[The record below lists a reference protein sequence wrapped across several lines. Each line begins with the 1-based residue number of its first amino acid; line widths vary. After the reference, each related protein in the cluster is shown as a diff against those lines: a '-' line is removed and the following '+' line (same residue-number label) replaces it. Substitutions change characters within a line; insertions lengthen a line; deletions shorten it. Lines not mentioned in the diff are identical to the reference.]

1 MDDTEK
7 ADGRTDL
14 WFLLELSVEVQDLIT
29 EAFMETI
36 DACRASDAAYARY
49 AGAQMHYYSSRC
61 RAMNALLQN
70 WMLWDSDIIFRS
82 ALECATRYLFVSIAE
97 GSERHDRIIEYTE
110 LLSEIEDIH
119 RTDKVQIAALN
130 NSDAL
135 QSMLLS
141 GAVLPPDRQE
151 ELRSRWPRSKRSAL
165 KQRWSF
171 SEIVRVL
178 QQYKKPT
185 LDLTSYGS
193 LLHSYS
199 ISSHLVHADQTAMTL
214 MFDRATRDDN
224 EREMLEQAHFC
235 RLATEQTTLLFMC
248 WRAMEHALARTSKRT
263 DIAKALLELYEDSR
277 PYHDEFGRS
286 QEHLYKHL

>member
-1 MDDTEK
+1 MDDNEK
-7 ADGRTDL
+7 EDGRIDL
-14 WFLLELSVEVQDLIT
+14 WYLLESSVEVQDLIT

-36 DACRASDAAYARY
+36 EACRSSDATYARY

-97 GSERHDRIIEYTE
+97 GPERHDRTAEYTE

-119 RTDKVQIAALN
+119 RTDKVRIAARN

-141 GAVLPPDRQE
+141 GAALPPDRLE
-151 ELRSRWPRSKRSAL
+151 DLRSRWPRSRRSAL

-178 QQYKKPT
+178 QQYKRNT
-185 LDLTSYGS
+185 LDLTGYGS

-214 MFDRATRDDN
+214 MFDRATRDDH

-235 RLATEQTTLLFMC
+235 RLVTEQTSLLFIC
-248 WRAMEHALARTSKRT
+248 WKAMEHALARTSGRL
-263 DIAKALLELYEDSR
+263 DITKALLDLYEISR
-277 PYHDEFGRS
+277 PFHDEFGRS